1 MLPVANVAN
10 TQLVLGIGY
19 WQQFHIG
26 NIPRGRQAV
35 RGGVFALRGRATGRL
50 CVVIRG
56 VVSDAASRLNN
67 GVICD
72 LPFNV
77 VGLPKKMGSI
87 IAHPSMIC
95 QSPPRGAL
103 YLDLLDGGELV
114 GGDVVNLDQNV
125 PRAGGER
132 RWQSQQA

>member
-26 NIPRGRQAV
+26 NILQFRQAM
-35 RGGVFALRGRATGRL
+35 RGGGICAMRGRATERL

-56 VVSDAASRLNN
+56 VVSDAVPCLFN

-77 VGLPKKMGSI
+77 VGLPKKMGGI

-95 QSPPRGAL
+95 QSPHAAL
-103 YLDLLDGGELV
+103 WISTSSMEASLLRVPEGLV
-114 GGDVVNLDQNV
+114 
-125 PRAGGER
+125 
-132 RWQSQQA
+132 